1 MTYKRPNA
9 FLYMV
14 DSRGG
19 TAEEVRKQIALTDE
33 QRESVRKM
41 LAKFGGQIDDDKD
54 VKKAVGKE
62 EEEIDEVQAKAQDD
76 LFLGTVPGT
85 TIEWHDLTPGCKK
98 YPFVREVCAQFE
110 GWVRTKSEI
119 GPSQFKKMCLMCGIE
134 PNNSSATLIACS
146 VEQAD
151 PIVMLHMQVA
161 TQDNGNIIVERL
173 RFIT

>member
-1 MTYKRPNA
+1 MTYKA
-9 FLYMV
+9 VVSFLYMV

-54 VKKAVGKE
+54 DVKKAVG
-62 EEEIDEVQAKAQDD
+62 EEIDQVVNKAQDD

-110 GWVRTKSEI
+110 GWLRTKSEI
-119 GPSQFKKMCLMCGIE
+119 TPNQFKKMCLYCGIE
-134 PNNSSATLIACS
+134 PNNSSSTLIACS

>member
-1 MTYKRPNA
+1 
-9 FLYMV
+9 MV

-33 QRESVRKM
+33 QRESVRRM
-41 LAKFGGQIDDDKD
+41 LAKFGGQIEDDGDDD

-119 GPSQFKKMCLMCGIE
+119 SPSQFKKMCLMCGIE

>member
-1 MTYKRPNA
+1 
-9 FLYMV
+9 MV

-54 VKKAVGKE
+54 DVKKAVG
-62 EEEIDEVQAKAQDD
+62 EEIDQVVNKAQDD

-110 GWVRTKSEI
+110 GWLRTKSEI
-119 GPSQFKKMCLMCGIE
+119 TPNQFKMMCLYCGIE
-134 PNNSSATLIACS
+134 PNNSSSTLIACS